1 MGMGMMDML
10 HLKGSLAKQL
20 KNLKLGETVKLT
32 VTAVLKS
39 SSMMDPDS
47 VEGGKEPYLEFRVVG
62 VDGGKKPYAEMSAG
76 EMESE
81 MSDVYHNEQN
91 EPPEKGM
98 PNREDGGSI
107 WLDMKEQEK
116 VNLKPFT
123 RHRPFAFR

>member
-1 MGMGMMDML
+1 MGMGMMDKL
-10 HLKGSLAKQL
+10 CLSGALAKQL
-20 KNLKLGETVKLT
+20 KGAKVGETVKLT

-39 SSMMDPDS
+39 SMMMNPDS
-47 VEGGKEPYLEFRVVG
+47 VESGKAPYLEFNVIE
-62 VDGGKKPYAEMSAG
+62 VDGGKKPYAEMSAS

-81 MSDVYHNEQN
+81 MSDVYHNDQD
-91 EPPEKGM
+91 EPLPKGM

-116 VNLKPFT
+116 VNQKPFT